1 MEIGIYSF
9 AERISDPHTGA
20 TLSPEARVRE
30 ILEEIELAD
39 QVGLDLYGLGEHH
52 REDFVAA
59 SPALVL
65 AAAAARTKRIRLS
78 SAVTVI
84 SSSDPVRVFEDF
96 STLDLISGGRAE
108 IMVGRG
114 SFVESFPLYG
124 LDLADYDELF
134 DEKLGLLRLLNQH
147 ERVTWSGAHRP
158 ALTDQPVH
166 PRPVQD
172 ELPVW
177 VGVGGTP
184 ASALRAGRLGLPI
197 ALGIIGGDVRRFAPL
212 LDLYRDEYA
221 RAGHDPAAMRV
232 SVNAHGFVADTAERA
247 LDLVAPY
254 TAHAMQQ
261 FLRLPASSLPTS
273 DYYRAEQEQ
282 LSGALVAGTPEQV
295 AEKIVYQRDLFGLD
309 RYLLQFSV
317 GTVPHREVMRSIELL
332 GTEVAPLV
340 RAETA
345 TETAVEE
352 LVGASFDPS
361 PDRVGASFGPA
372 ATREDA

>member
-1 MEIGIYSF
+1 MELGIYSF
-9 AERISDPHTGA
+9 AERISDPHTGHL
-20 TLSPEARVRE
+20 LSPEQRVKE

-52 REDFVAA
+52 REDFVAS

-96 STLDLISGGRAE
+96 STLDLLSGGRAE

-124 LDLADYDELF
+124 FSLSEYDELF
-134 DEKLGLLRLLNQH
+134 EEKLGLLQQLNRE
-147 ERVTWSGAHRP
+147 ERVTWSGKHRP
-158 ALTDQPVH
+158 ALSEQPVH

-177 VGVGGTP
+177 IGVGGTP

-212 LDLYRDEYA
+212 LDLYKEEYL
-221 RAGHDPAAMRV
+221 RAGHEPAQMRI
-232 SVNAHGFVADTAERA
+232 SVNAHGLVADTAERA
-247 LDLVAPY
+247 LELVAPY

-261 FLRLPASSLPTS
+261 FLSLPASSLPTA

-282 LSGALVAGTPEQV
+282 LPGALVAGPPERV
-295 AEKIVYQRDLFGLD
+295 AEKILYQRDLFGLS
-309 RYLLQFSV
+309 RFLLQFSV
-317 GTVPHREVMRSIELL
+317 GTLPHREVMHAIELL

-345 TETAVEE
+345 ETPAEEE
-352 LVGASFDPS
+352 LVGE
-361 PDRVGASFGPA
+361 SFGTTTTGEA
-372 ATREDA
+372 A